1 MTDFERFAEALAKT
15 ESNDSEVAWG
25 DPKNP
30 GGREMVHAING
41 TLNIHGNDFMA
52 MGRWQ
57 IHPAWYH
64 DWVPLKVPVEASWD
78 EMFREALENFWNNSI
93 GVGDDPLR
101 IAMKFHL
108 GVAAVR
114 DGHWDVPYGLRFQ
127 GFYKAKT
134 EES

>member
-15 ESNDSEVAWG
+15 ESEDSELAWG
-25 DPKNP
+25 DPKEP
-30 GGREMVHAING
+30 KGLSFVTVGTHQSRVGGAKW
-41 TLNIHGNDFMA
+41 MA

-78 EMFREALENFWNNSI
+78 EMFREALENFWNNGI
-93 GVGDDPLR
+93 GVGDEPLR
-101 IAMKFHL
+101 IAMRFHL

>member
-1 MTDFERFAEALAKT
+1 MTDFERFAEALAIT
-15 ESNDSEVAWG
+15 ESDDSELAWG
-25 DPKNP
+25 DPKEP
-30 GGREMVHAING
+30 KGLSFVTVG
-41 TLNIHGNDFMA
+41 THQSRISGAGWMA

-78 EMFREALENFWNNSI
+78 EMFREALENFWNNGV
-93 GVGDDPLR
+93 GVGDDPLT

-108 GVAAVR
+108 GVSAVR
-114 DGHWDVPYGLRFQ
+114 GRKWDENYAKRFA
-127 GFYKAKT
+127 GFYGIKI